1 MTEKF
6 FIGNFSSNGNWSFVC
21 PNCSDLKKSTKY
33 HMVKF
38 ELGEIEK
45 KCSNCG
51 AILYIN
57 PLESA

>member
-6 FIGNFSSNGNWSFVC
+6 FIGNFNSNGNWSFAC
-21 PNCSDLKKSTKY
+21 PNCSDLKEGKEY

-38 ELGEIEK
+38 EAGEIEK

-57 PLESA
+57 PLELE